1 MFIQALPS
9 TYVCVF
15 KRYHKI
21 KYCIYILSKLY
32 QIGFPN
38 LASSDDDTAISKH
51 NATVLISLACRIFFS
66 RQKKYFFAFLTV
78 VLHGAKILPFPEPK
92 HRDMTGLS
100 S

>member
-21 KYCIYILSKLY
+21 KYCIYILSKFY

-38 LASSDDDTAISKH
+38 LASSDDDTAITKH

-66 RQKKYFFAFLTV
+66 TKEVFFCFPDSCAPRRQDP
-78 VLHGAKILPFPEPK
+78 PFS
-92 HRDMTGLS
+92 RT
-100 S
+100 